1 MTAIVR
7 PAVARSGD
15 GRRPVGPA
23 VSVGRRS
30 VVVVCRSSVVVV
42 GRRLDGGR
50 PRHYAGSRQRLLLV
64 NRAGL
69 RVGGQRVLEMNL
81 IMKC

>member
-1 MTAIVR
+1 MTAVVR
-7 PAVARSGD
+7 PAVTRSGD
-15 GRRPVGPA
+15 SRRLVGPA
-23 VSVGRRS
+23 VSVGRS

-50 PRHYAGSRQRLLLV
+50 PRHHAGSRQRLLLV
-64 NRAGL
+64 DRAGL

-81 IMKC
+81 IMNF